1 MWINKPQ
8 TILKSALCSKV
19 EIENESDLIRV
30 ILPKKSD
37 QNQLT
42 ERVKRSQSSISFTE
56 TGSAST
62 QSEYK
67 LELTD
72 GIIRLEIINPGN
84 SHPAVKSNWLENV
97 LLTRL
102 NRIYK
107 NLHCKTSNASQGYPA
122 TLSLIDKETY
132 QSKELNILSL
142 VNLLILG

>member
-19 EIENESDLIRV
+19 EIENESELVRI

-42 ERVKRSQSSISFTE
+42 ERVRRSQCSISFTE
-56 TGSAST
+56 TGSTGS

-67 LELTD
+67 LALTD
-72 GIIRLEIINPGN
+72 GIIKLEIINTGS

-102 NRIYK
+102 NRILK
-107 NLHCKTSNASQGYPA
+107 NLDCKTSNASQGYPA

-132 QSKELNILSL
+132 QSKGRNILTKL
-142 VNLLILG
+142 VLPG